1 MTIFQILQKCKI
13 SSKYFLQ
20 FHFTCNP
27 YFLNWVKTIITIFDK
42 NMSNFCLHNF
52 PESILFSFGIFF
64 RWKYRIFEVFNHSD
78 MSMLCVLQSRII
90 HKPSNKLFSPKVR
103 AFLRNIN
110 IDRTTFYL
118 LKQCFSWVLLRL
130 GARVMFKCQSVLLS
144 QIIGLGGTATKA

>member
-1 MTIFQILQKCKI
+1 MHI
-13 SSKYFLQ
+13 
-20 FHFTCNP
+20 
-27 YFLNWVKTIITIFDK
+27 WVGLITIFLELSK
-42 NMSNFCLHNF
+42 NHYHHFWQKSEQLFLHNC
-52 PESILFSFGIFF
+52 PESILFSFGICF
-64 RWKYRIFEVFNHSD
+64 RRKYRIFEVFNHSD
-78 MSMLCVLQSRII
+78 MSMSCVLQSRII

-144 QIIGLGGTATKA
+144 QIIGLGGTAT

>member
-42 NMSNFCLHNF
+42 NMSNFFYTTVQKAFYFLLEF
-52 PESILFSFGIFF
+52 FS

-144 QIIGLGGTATKA
+144 QMIGLGGTAT